1 MITYE
6 RNFDENRHFSFLIKK
21 EKVFIKYM
29 EILEK
34 VRSTI
39 KNKFNRERV
48 YSKKYRKTEKKTHT
62 HTKGGFQCLYALMI
76 LIPFIQKMKTIIL
89 KCF

>member
-6 RNFDENRHFSFLIKK
+6 RNFDENRQFSFLIKK

-39 KNKFNRERV
+39 KNKLIVNRV
-48 YSKKYRKTEKKTHT
+48 YSKKY
-62 HTKGGFQCLYALMI
+62 
-76 LIPFIQKMKTIIL
+76 
-89 KCF
+89 